1 MLNHLDIL
9 NVRHHDVCMRTTLTL
24 DDDLA
29 RRLRELARSTDS
41 NFKDVVNDAIR
52 KGLSLGQRPP
62 ADQERF
68 VVRAK
73 ACGFRPGV
81 DPTKL
86 TQLYDDLEM
95 EDLRGE
101 GGYGVHEP

>member
-1 MLNHLDIL
+1 
-9 NVRHHDVCMRTTLTL
+9 MRTTLTL
-24 DDDLA
+24 EDDLA
-29 RRLRELARSTDS
+29 RRLKELARSTDR
-41 NFKDVVNDAIR
+41 NFKEIVNDAIR
-52 KGLSLGQRPP
+52 KGLSLGERPA

-68 VVRAK
+68 VVRAE
-73 ACGFRPGV
+73 ACGFRTGV

-95 EDLRGE
+95 EDLRRE